1 MHRLRVLSSP
11 SDSTGEESFDS
22 IVCRDGNLG
31 ADPRGNA
38 TDNGGGAQPGGGCGE
53 GVEGGAHG
61 GGFGGTVT
69 PNF

>member
-22 IVCRDGNLG
+22 IVCLDGNLG

-38 TDNGGGAQPGGGCGE
+38 TDNGGGAQPGGGRE
-53 GVEGGAHG
+53 KGAG
-61 GGFGGTVT
+61 GGERGGGLGGMST